1 PHMLAS
7 LYTRDKPLRMQDAA
21 QRLFDP
27 AARVWR
33 SRGGLGLPA
42 QLPLAAS
49 GTPFTAPVA
58 VLTGPGC
65 AGPCELFAAWLQHS
79 QRADIVATSATAGA
93 TGPATRVHLPAGF
106 IVQVPLLAETGPAG
120 GNNTAAQAQG
130 VTPRL
135 RVPVDAAFTAS
146 VQAGGDP
153 LLDAAV
159 LHLDRARAVQ
169 ASR

>member
-1 PHMLAS
+1 
-7 LYTRDKPLRMQDAA
+7 
-21 QRLFDP
+21 
-27 AARVWR
+27 
-33 SRGGLGLPA
+33 
-42 QLPLAAS
+42 
-49 GTPFTAPVA
+49 
-58 VLTGPGC
+58 TGPGC

-79 QRADIVATSATAGA
+79 QRADIVATSTTAGA

-106 IVQVPLLAETGPAG
+106 IVQVPLLAETGPTA

-146 VQAGGDP
+146 IQAGGDP

-159 LHLDRARAVQ
+159 LHLERARAVQ

>member
-1 PHMLAS
+1 MLAS

-49 GTPFTAPVA
+49 GTPFTAPSPCSPA
-58 VLTGPGC
+58 P
-65 AGPCELFAAWLQHS
+65 AAPACELFAAWLQHS
-79 QRADIVATSATAGA
+79 QRADIVATSTTAGA

-106 IVQVPLLAETGPAG
+106 IVQVPCSQKPAPLPA
-120 GNNTAAQAQG
+120 T
-130 VTPRL
+130 TP
-135 RVPVDAAFTAS
+135 PHKPKA
-146 VQAGGDP
+146 
-153 LLDAAV
+153 
-159 LHLDRARAVQ
+159 
-169 ASR
+169 